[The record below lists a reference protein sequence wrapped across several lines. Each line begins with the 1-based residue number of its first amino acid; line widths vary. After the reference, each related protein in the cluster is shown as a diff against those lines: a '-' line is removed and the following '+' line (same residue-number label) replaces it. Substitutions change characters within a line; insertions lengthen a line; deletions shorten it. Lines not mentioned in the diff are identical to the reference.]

1 MHSSIKVVVIDGH
14 TLTRYG
20 LMRLVSIDADITVVG
35 ECGLAAEAP
44 ALVES
49 ARPDVVVLD
58 VALPDADGLR
68 LARELRDRHA
78 ELGIVV
84 LTAQAE
90 DDVLFRALE
99 TGVSAFV
106 DKTAPNAEVLCA
118 IRHAA
123 VAAASFTATGLMHA
137 LARRGQVAGG
147 QSVSDPVAV
156 CLALSPREQ
165 EVLSLLATGRSVPE
179 IAGAMF
185 VSLSTAK
192 TYVSRVYEKLGA
204 VNRANA
210 IMIALGLGLITP
222 KLPASA

>member
-1 MHSSIKVVVIDGH
+1 MQSPITVVVIDGH

-20 LMRLVSIDADITVVG
+20 LFRLVSADTDIAVVG
-35 ECGLAAEAP
+35 ECGLASEAA
-44 ALVES
+44 ALVAS
-49 ARPDVVVLD
+49 SRPDVVVLD
-58 VALPDADGLR
+58 VALPDADGLQ

-106 DKTAPNAEVLCA
+106 HKTAPNTEVLGA

-123 VAAASFTATGLMHA
+123 VAAASFTATGLAHA
-137 LARRGQVAGG
+137 LARRAQVAAEPVGLPVGG
-147 QSVSDPVAV
+147 M
-156 CLALSPREQ
+156 LLSPREF
-165 EVLSLLATGRSVPE
+165 EVLSLLATGLSVPA
-179 IAGAMF
+179 IAGTMF

-204 VNRANA
+204 ANRASA
-210 IMIALGLGLITP
+210 IMTAMRLGLIKP
-222 KLPASA
+222 ELSVMA